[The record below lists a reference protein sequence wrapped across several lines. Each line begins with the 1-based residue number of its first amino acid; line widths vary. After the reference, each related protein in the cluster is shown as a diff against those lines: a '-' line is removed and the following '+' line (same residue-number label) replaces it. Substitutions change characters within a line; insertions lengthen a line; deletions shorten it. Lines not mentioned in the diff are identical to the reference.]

1 MNTEFAQ
8 LKMEDLRKELPE
20 MVRSLE
26 AYRQGSNNTLPIEV
40 TLEELVQ
47 GKYGVS
53 QDAFFEKLG
62 INPKIDTM
70 QNIFTMPQQ
79 NIRWI
84 VPEIIRAAITTGM
97 RQAPFYPNI
106 IASDQSINGLQV
118 TMPMVNMSD
127 AAPAK
132 VNEAETIPL
141 GDVSFGQKSVSLFK
155 IGKGF
160 KLTDEVKNYVSIDVL
175 GIYLRDFGI
184 QLGYAMDTLAMDV
197 LMNGNKADGS
207 ESAPVIGV
215 YETTNGITYKDLLH
229 IWVRAARMGRNFTT
243 MIGGEDQAIEM
254 LNLPEFKERHSGTT
268 EATLNIKSP
277 VPNKAD
283 FYIHPGTPDQQ
294 LLMVDTSAALIK
306 LTAKQLML
314 ESERIV
320 SNQTEAVYASLTT
333 GFSTASAVMTDV
345 PPVFATVSGLADTV
359 TLQSLQDAYCFAPAS
374 CVMVRLLSDVMP
386 L

>member
-1 MNTEFAQ
+1 MEKVDISKLKREDFA
-8 LKMEDLRKELPE
+8 KELPQ
-20 MVRSLE
+20 MVQQLD
-26 AYRQGSNNTLPIEV
+26 AYRQGSQNKKPVDITLG
-40 TLEELVQ
+40 ELTT
-47 GKYGVS
+47 GKWGIT
-53 QDAFFEKLG
+53 QDELFEKLD

-70 QNIFTMPQQ
+70 ENIFTMPQQ
-79 NIRWI
+79 DVRWI
-84 VPEIIRAAITTGM
+84 VPEIIRSAITLGM
-97 RQAPFYPNI
+97 RQAPFYPEI
-106 IASDQSINGLQV
+106 IASDQSISGLSAI
-118 TMPMVNMSD
+118 MPMINMSD

-160 KLTDEVKNYVSIDVL
+160 KLTDEVRNYVSLDVL
-175 GIYLRDFGI
+175 AIYLRDFGV

-197 LMNGNKADGS
+197 VINGNKPDGS

-268 EATLNIKSP
+268 EATLNVKSP
-277 VPNKAD
+277 VPKNAN
-283 FYIHPGTPDQQ
+283 FYIHPGTPDQG
-294 LLMVDTSAALIK
+294 LLLIDTTAALIK

-320 SNQTEAVYASLTT
+320 SNQTQAIYATLTT
-333 GFSTASAVMTDV
+333 GFSKMY
-345 PPVFATVSGLADTV
+345 
-359 TLQSLQDAYCFAPAS
+359 QDAALILSAEKEFTGFGFPEFMNIDPY
-374 CVMVRLLSDVMP
+374 LLVN
-386 L
+386 LE

>member
-1 MNTEFAQ
+1 MEKVDEKVDISKLKREDFA
-8 LKMEDLRKELPE
+8 KELPQ
-20 MVRSLE
+20 MVQQLD
-26 AYRQGSNNTLPIEV
+26 AYRQGSQNKKPVDITLG
-40 TLEELVQ
+40 ELTT
-47 GKYGVS
+47 GKWGIT
-53 QDAFFEKLG
+53 QDELFEKLD

-70 QNIFTMPQQ
+70 ENIFTMPQQ
-79 NIRWI
+79 DVRWI
-84 VPEIIRAAITTGM
+84 VPEIIRSAITLGM
-97 RQAPFYPNI
+97 RQAPFYPEI
-106 IASDQSINGLQV
+106 IASDQSISGLSAI
-118 TMPMVNMSD
+118 MPMINMSD

-160 KLTDEVKNYVSIDVL
+160 KLTDEVRNYVSLDVL
-175 GIYLRDFGI
+175 AIYLRDFGV

-197 LMNGNKADGS
+197 VINGNKPDGS

-268 EATLNIKSP
+268 EATLNVKSP
-277 VPNKAD
+277 VPKNAN
-283 FYIHPGTPDQQ
+283 FYIHPGTPDQG
-294 LLMVDTSAALIK
+294 LLLIDTTAALIK

-320 SNQTEAVYASLTT
+320 SNQTQAIYATLTT
-333 GFSTASAVMTDV
+333 GFSKMY
-345 PPVFATVSGLADTV
+345 
-359 TLQSLQDAYCFAPAS
+359 QDAALILSAEKKFTEFGFPEFMNIDPY
-374 CVMVRLLSDVMP
+374 LLVN
-386 L
+386 LE

>member
-1 MNTEFAQ
+1 MEKVDISKLKREDFA
-8 LKMEDLRKELPE
+8 KELPQ
-20 MVRSLE
+20 MVQQLD
-26 AYRQGSNNTLPIEV
+26 AYRQGSQNKKPVDITLG
-40 TLEELVQ
+40 ELTT
-47 GKYGVS
+47 GKWGIT
-53 QDAFFEKLG
+53 QDELFEKLD

-70 QNIFTMPQQ
+70 ENIFTMPQQ
-79 NIRWI
+79 DVRWI
-84 VPEIIRAAITTGM
+84 VPEIIRSAITLGM
-97 RQAPFYPNI
+97 RQAPFYPEI
-106 IASDQSINGLQV
+106 IASDQSISGLSAI
-118 TMPMVNMSD
+118 MPMINMSD

-160 KLTDEVKNYVSIDVL
+160 KLTDEVRNYVSLDVL
-175 GIYLRDFGI
+175 AIYLRDFGV

-197 LMNGNKADGS
+197 VINGNKPDGS

-268 EATLNIKSP
+268 EATLNVKSP
-277 VPNKAD
+277 VPKNAN
-283 FYIHPGTPDQQ
+283 FYIHPGTPDQG
-294 LLMVDTSAALIK
+294 LLLIDTTAALIK

-320 SNQTEAVYASLTT
+320 SNQTQAIYATLTT
-333 GFSTASAVMTDV
+333 GFSKMY
-345 PPVFATVSGLADTV
+345 
-359 TLQSLQDAYCFAPAS
+359 QDAA
-374 CVMVRLLSDVMP
+374 LILSAEKKFSEFGFPEFMNIDPYLP
-386 L
+386 LKKLKYPLE

>member
-1 MNTEFAQ
+1 MEKVDISKLKREDFA
-8 LKMEDLRKELPE
+8 KELPQ
-20 MVRSLE
+20 MVQQLD
-26 AYRQGSNNTLPIEV
+26 AYRQGSQNKKPVDITLG
-40 TLEELVQ
+40 ELTT
-47 GKYGVS
+47 GKWGIT
-53 QDAFFEKLG
+53 QDELFEKLD

-70 QNIFTMPQQ
+70 ENIFTMPQQ
-79 NIRWI
+79 DVRWI
-84 VPEIIRAAITTGM
+84 VPEIIRSAITLGM
-97 RQAPFYPNI
+97 RQAPFYPEI
-106 IASDQSINGLQV
+106 IASDQSISGLSAI
-118 TMPMVNMSD
+118 MPMINMSD

-160 KLTDEVKNYVSIDVL
+160 KLTDEVRNYVI
-175 GIYLRDFGI
+175 
-184 QLGYAMDTLAMDV
+184 
-197 LMNGNKADGS
+197 NGNKPDGS

-268 EATLNIKSP
+268 EATLNVKSP
-277 VPNKAD
+277 VPKNAN
-283 FYIHPGTPDQQ
+283 FYIHPGTPDQG
-294 LLMVDTSAALIK
+294 LLLIDTTAALIK

-320 SNQTEAVYASLTT
+320 SNQTQAIYATLTT
-333 GFSTASAVMTDV
+333 GFSKMY
-345 PPVFATVSGLADTV
+345 
-359 TLQSLQDAYCFAPAS
+359 QDAALILSAEKKFTEFGFPEFMNIDPY
-374 CVMVRLLSDVMP
+374 LLVN
-386 L
+386 LE

>member
-1 MNTEFAQ
+1 MEKVDISKLKREDFA
-8 LKMEDLRKELPE
+8 KELPQ
-20 MVRSLE
+20 MVQQLD
-26 AYRQGSNNTLPIEV
+26 AYRQGSQNKKPVDITLG
-40 TLEELVQ
+40 ELTT
-47 GKYGVS
+47 GKWGIT
-53 QDAFFEKLG
+53 QDELFEKLD

-70 QNIFTMPQQ
+70 KTSSRCLSKMFVGLF
-79 NIRWI
+79 RKSF
-84 VPEIIRAAITTGM
+84 VLLSLLVCVKL
-97 RQAPFYPNI
+97 PFYPEI
-106 IASDQSINGLQV
+106 IASDQSISGLSAI
-118 TMPMVNMSD
+118 MPMINMSD

-160 KLTDEVKNYVSIDVL
+160 KLTDEVRNYVSLDVL
-175 GIYLRDFGI
+175 AIYLRDFGV

-197 LMNGNKADGS
+197 VINGNKPDGS

-268 EATLNIKSP
+268 EATLNVKSP
-277 VPNKAD
+277 VPKNAN
-283 FYIHPGTPDQQ
+283 FYIHPGTPDQG
-294 LLMVDTSAALIK
+294 LLLIDTTAALIK

-320 SNQTEAVYASLTT
+320 SNQTQAIYATLTT
-333 GFSTASAVMTDV
+333 GFSKMY
-345 PPVFATVSGLADTV
+345 
-359 TLQSLQDAYCFAPAS
+359 QDAALILSAEKKFSEFGFPEFMNIDPY
-374 CVMVRLLSDVMP
+374 LLVN
-386 L
+386 LE